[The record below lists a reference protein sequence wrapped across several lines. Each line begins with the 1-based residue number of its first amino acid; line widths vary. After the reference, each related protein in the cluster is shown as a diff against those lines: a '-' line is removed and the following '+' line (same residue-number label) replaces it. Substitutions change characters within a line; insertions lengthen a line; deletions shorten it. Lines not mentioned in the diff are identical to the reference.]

1 MPLISKIK
9 TPEQH
14 HSRCSG
20 VFIGDLTYFTQG
32 FHVYVAYFTYWC
44 FIVDVKQVNPGWKGF
59 QTSK

>member
-1 MPLISKIK
+1 MLNLIVKMPLISKIK

-32 FHVYVAYFTYWC
+32 FHVYVTYFTY
-44 FIVDVKQVNPGWKGF
+44 
-59 QTSK
+59 